1 MKFSDLAMDL
11 KASEI
16 RELLKLTTM
25 PQVISFAGGLPAPE
39 LFPTEE
45 LKKVDDEVLTK
56 EGKQAVQYG
65 TTEGYLPLR
74 EKIVK
79 RMYQAFMVDCSADE
93 VMITSG
99 SQQGLS
105 LLAQIFLNKDDVVL
119 VESPKYLGAINA
131 FKLCGPQ
138 FVEVPTDEKGIIPE
152 ELEKLLAQYG
162 PRVRMMYVIP
172 EFQNPTGITWPLER
186 RKQFIDIINRYDFP
200 VLEDNP
206 YGELR
211 YDGEKVPSLKSMDT
225 KGNIVFL
232 GSFSKIFMPGL
243 RIAWMVANP
252 EIIDKI
258 VKLKQAVDLQSSSF
272 AQRQTSYYIDMYD
285 LDTHVE
291 KIKALYK
298 TRRDLMC
305 QTMKEEFPKEITFTY
320 PEGGLFTWVT
330 LPEGMDAKEMMP
342 KVLDKDVAYVPG
354 GPFYPNGGHVN
365 HFRLN
370 YSNMPEERIVEGI
383 KRLADVLKEEMAAY
397 KP

>member
-1 MKFSDLAMDL
+1 MKYSDLAMDL

-45 LKKVDDEVLTK
+45 LKKVDEEVLSK

-74 EKIVK
+74 EKIAK
-79 RMYQAFMVDCSADE
+79 RMKLAFMVDCSAEE

-105 LLAQIFLNKDDVVL
+105 LLEQIFFNKDDVVL
-119 VESPKYLGAINA
+119 VESPTYLGAINA
-131 FKLCGPQ
+131 FKLCAPQ
-138 FVEVPTDEKGIIPE
+138 FVEVPTDDKGVIPE
-152 ELEKLLAQYG
+152 ELEKILAEYG

-186 RKQFIDIINRYDFP
+186 RKQFMDIINQYDFP
-200 VLEDNP
+200 VLEDDP

-330 LPEGMDAKEMMP
+330 LPEGMDAKAIMP
-342 KVLDKDVAYVPG
+342 KVLAKDVAYVPG
-354 GPFYPNGGHVN
+354 GPFYPNGGHAN

-370 YSNMPEERIVEGI
+370 YSNMPEDRIVEGI
-383 KRLADVLKEEMAAY
+383 KRLAAVLKEEMADL
-397 KP
+397 K

>member
-65 TTEGYLPLR
+65 TTEGYLPLLR

-119 VESPKYLGAINA
+119 VESPTYLGAINA

-330 LPEGMDAKEMMP
+330 LPEVWMRK
-342 KVLDKDVAYVPG
+342 K
-354 GPFYPNGGHVN
+354 
-365 HFRLN
+365 
-370 YSNMPEERIVEGI
+370 
-383 KRLADVLKEEMAAY
+383 
-397 KP
+397 